1 MPVEFLSDEQAAR
14 YGRYHQD
21 PTPEQLTRSFY
32 LSEQDQA
39 FIAQRR
45 RKRNRLG
52 CAVQL
57 CTLRY
62 LGTFLSEP
70 TLVPRAIVETLA
82 VQLQVDADVLQN
94 YRSRVS
100 TWYEHQT
107 LILVYTDFKPFDGF
121 QVFRL
126 TRWLYAQ
133 MTTSTVRPSVLFDLA
148 TAHLVAQKIVLPGVS
163 ALARLVARVRERVSS
178 RTFQGVSRRLDAE
191 QQARLEALLVVP
203 EGERS
208 TPLEVL
214 RTSPTRITAPALLA
228 ALTRIEQIREIG
240 VAGIDLDDVPE
251 SRRALLARHAQS
263 AWAQTLSRMGTD
275 RRLATLLIFVQH
287 LERSATDDALEVF
300 DGLMTSLALKGETK
314 RRQHRLRTLKDL
326 DQAALVLQDAVRV
339 LLDAATPDLEV
350 RRAVFA
356 LIGEVRLSEAARTVQ
371 TLASEDADPAPEA
384 LSGQYTTVRRFL
396 PTFLRTVE
404 LEGTP
409 GAKSLLDAWAFLVRM
424 EAGGRGKPRWS
435 DAPRSVVPKSWERR
449 VFPLRTEMDHQ
460 MYTLCVLDRLQQAL
474 KRREVF
480 VPKSET
486 FSDPR
491 AELLQGPAWEAAR
504 DDLSRALGRSLDPA
518 VELDLMGI
526 ELNTAYLE
534 VQGSLATNTALQLEL
549 EDGHTRLSLTPL
561 DAQPDPPSLKLL
573 RDQVALRLPQLELS
587 ALLLEI
593 HALTGFAGAF
603 THLTDGRAQLGDLPL
618 SICAVLLAQACNIG
632 LKAVARSEVP
642 ALTLSRLS
650 WVQQNYVRAE
660 SIEAANARLVNAQLD
675 LPLAQVWGGGE
686 VASADG
692 MRFVVPV
699 KTISAGWNRKYF
711 GSQRGVTYYNFTS
724 DQFTGFHGI
733 VIPGTLRD
741 SLFILAGLLEQQT
754 RLDPREIMSDTHG
767 SSDVVFGLFSLLG
780 YRFSPRLADLQDQ
793 RFWRMEKNA
802 DYGVLGDLSRHTIN
816 QRLIADHWD
825 DLLRLVGSLKLG
837 KVKATAVM
845 RTLQRGGSLSG
856 LGRAVAEVG
865 RIEKTLYLLNYVQD
879 ESYRRRILVQL
890 NRGEGRHSV
899 ARAVFHG
906 RKGELRQKYR
916 EGMEDQLGALGLV
929 VNAIVLWNTRYIEV
943 VLDDL
948 KRSGARVDSLDTARL
963 SPLLHE
969 HVNML
974 GKYDFTLPEGI
985 ADGQLRPL
993 RDPDSLEEY
1002 LAQIP

>member
-1 MPVEFLSDEQAAR
+1 VPIEFLSDEQAAR
-14 YGRYHQD
+14 YGRYHHD
-21 PTPEQLTRSFY
+21 PTPEHLTRFFF
-32 LSEQDQA
+32 LSEPDLA
-39 FIAQRR
+39 LIAERR
-45 RKRNRLG
+45 RKHNKLG
-52 CAVQL
+52 FAVQL

-62 LGTFLSEP
+62 LGTFLP
-70 TLVPRAIVETLA
+70 NPVQVPAVVVRHLADQLHLSPEVLPRYLQREETR
-82 VQLQVDADVLQN
+82 
-94 YRSRVS
+94 YTHHR
-100 TWYEHQT
+100 
-107 LILVYTDFKPFDGF
+107 LILAYLGYRDFEGF
-121 QVFRL
+121 QVFRMI
-126 TRWLYAQ
+126 RWLYAQ
-133 MTTSTVRPSVLFDLA
+133 LRTGTVRPSVLFDLA
-148 TAHLVAQKIVLPGVS
+148 TAHLVAQNIVLPGVS
-163 ALARLVARVRERVSS
+163 VLARLITRVRERVSS
-178 RTFQGVSRRLDAE
+178 RTFEGIARRLNPEERAHLD
-191 QQARLEALLVVP
+191 ALLILP
-203 EGERS
+203 EGERL

-228 ALTRIEQIREIG
+228 ALQRIEQIRGIG
-240 VAGIDLDDVPE
+240 VAGIDLEDIPE

-263 AWAQTLSRMGTD
+263 AWAQTLSRMGED
-275 RRLATLLIFVQH
+275 RRLATLLIFAQH
-287 LERSATDDALEVF
+287 LEFTATDDALELF
-300 DGLMTSLALKGETK
+300 GALMTSLALKGEMK
-314 RRQHRLRTLKDL
+314 RKQDRLRTLKDL

-339 LLDAATPDLEV
+339 LLDAATPDLDV

-356 LIGEVRLSEAARTVQ
+356 LIGEARLSEAASTVQ
-371 TLASEDADPAPEA
+371 TLASKDADPAPEA
-384 LSGQYTTVRRFL
+384 LSGQYTSVRRFL
-396 PTFLRTVE
+396 PAFLRTVE
-404 LEGTP
+404 FEGTP
-409 GAKSLLDAWAFLVRM
+409 GVRPLLDAWTFLVRM
-424 EAGGRGKPRWS
+424 EAGGRGRPRWS
-435 DAPRSVVPKSWERR
+435 EAPRSVVPKGWERR
-449 VFPLRTEMDHQ
+449 VFPLRAEMDHQ

-480 VPKSET
+480 VLRST
-486 FSDPR
+486 AFSDPR

-534 VQGSLATNTALQLEL
+534 VQSSLGTNPALQLEL

-561 DAQPDPPSLKLL
+561 AAQPDAPSLNVL

-632 LKAVARSEVP
+632 LKAVARPEVP

-699 KTISAGWNRKYF
+699 KTISAGWNSKYF

-780 YRFSPRLADLQDQ
+780 YRFSPRLADLQNQ

-837 KVKATAVM
+837 TVRATAIM

-865 RIEKTLYLLNYVQD
+865 RIDKTLYLLNYVQD

-890 NRGEGRHSV
+890 NRGEGRHAV

-943 VLDDL
+943 ALDDL
-948 KRSGARVDSLDTARL
+948 KRSGARVSPVDVARL

-985 ADGQLRPL
+985 ARGQLRPL